1 MGQERA
7 SLGFNEGMGFD
18 DALDDLNLNEWQ
30 PAKPKAS
37 KTKPAADITAKV
49 AKASGFESREV
60 KPEKAQDKGSG
71 NVRRRR
77 TGRNAQFNLKAKPE
91 TIEAYCA
98 IADAQGWGLGETLE
112 KAVELLEK
120 NYLK

>member
-7 SLGFNEGMGFD
+7 SLGFD

-30 PAKPKAS
+30 PSKPKAK

-60 KPEKAQDKGSG
+60 KPEKTEETERG

-112 KAVELLEK
+112 KAVELLELE
-120 NYLK
+120 YRR

>member
-7 SLGFNEGMGFD
+7 SLGFD
-18 DALDDLNLNEWQ
+18 DALDDLNLNDWQ
-30 PAKPKAS
+30 PAKPKGS
-37 KTKPAADITAKV
+37 KPKPAAAETIKV

-60 KPEKAQDKGSG
+60 RPEKKQPG
-71 NVRRRR
+71 VRRRR

-91 TIEAYCA
+91 TIEAYCD

-112 KAVELLEK
+112 KAVELLEREYQK
-120 NYLK
+120 